1 MRKTLESSERGGSPV
16 PGRGASSAPGRPH
29 GPARDRVLS
38 GSERRGPGHRSR
50 AGVAAMTATLLAVSG
65 ALAGCS
71 GSGDGDAEPSPRP
84 TPVWNRSPAS
94 VAAVGDS
101 ITRGFDACVVLADCP
116 QASWSTGTDS
126 EVRSLALRLLGAPAT
141 KNRSWNHAQTGAKM
155 SDLPGQM
162 AQAAQREP
170 ELVTVM
176 VGANDACQDTA
187 RQMTPV
193 DDFRTSFEA
202 SMRQLRAG
210 APKAQVYVSSVPDL
224 KRLWSTGRGNPLGRQ
239 IWKLGI
245 CATMLG
251 DSQDMSERAK
261 KRRDNVYERVV
272 AYNGVLKDVCAKDR
286 RCRYD
291 GGAVFDY
298 RFTGEQL
305 SHWDWFHP
313 SKNGQGRLAE
323 IAYRNVTSAKPPA

>member
-1 MRKTLESSERGGSPV
+1 MLAGCDSL
-16 PGRGASSAPGRPH
+16 GASSPDGASKS
-29 GPARDRVLS
+29 AR
-38 GSERRGPGHRSR
+38 
-50 AGVAAMTATLLAVSG
+50 
-65 ALAGCS
+65 
-71 GSGDGDAEPSPRP
+71 PSPRP
-84 TPVWNRSPAS
+84 TPVWDRKPAS

-116 QASWSTGTDS
+116 EVSWSTGTDM
-126 EVRSLALRLLGAPAT
+126 EVRSLSLRLLGAPAV
-141 KNRSWNHAQTGAKM
+141 KQRSWNHAVTGARM
-155 SDLPGQM
+155 ADLPGQM
-162 AQAAQREP
+162 AMAAQHGP

-176 VGANDACQDTA
+176 VGANDACRDSPG
-187 RQMTPV
+187 QMTPV
-193 DDFRTSFEA
+193 EDFRTSFEA

-224 KRLWSTGRGNPLGRQ
+224 KRLWSTGRDNPLGRQ

-245 CATMLG
+245 CASMLG
-251 DSQDMSERAK
+251 DSQDMSERAQQ
-261 KRRDNVYERVV
+261 RRDLVYDRVV
-272 AYNGVLKDVCAKDR
+272 AYNKVLKEVCAKDL

-313 SKNGQGRLAE
+313 SKNGQSRLAE
-323 IAYRNVTSAKPPA
+323 IAYRNITSADPPV

>member
-1 MRKTLESSERGGSPV
+1 MRKSLRSRSGSGRPGGDRRPARKGRGGRRSGAWTAAATATALTVTGLLAGCTGLGGSPSGTEV
-16 PGRGASSAPGRPH
+16 GR
-29 GPARDRVLS
+29 
-38 GSERRGPGHRSR
+38 
-50 AGVAAMTATLLAVSG
+50 TA
-65 ALAGCS
+65 
-71 GSGDGDAEPSPRP
+71 PSPRP
-84 TPVWNRSPAS
+84 PLWNRAPAS

-116 QASWSTGTDS
+116 EVSWSTGTDS
-126 EVRSLALRLLGAPAT
+126 KVRSLALRLLGAPAA
-141 KNRSWNHAQTGAKM
+141 KERSWNHAATGAKM
-155 SDLPGQM
+155 SDLPGQL
-162 AQAAQREP
+162 AQAAQNKP
-170 ELVTVM
+170 ELVTIM

-193 DDFRTSFEA
+193 ADFRKSFEA

-251 DSQDMSERAK
+251 DSQDMSKRAQD
-261 KRRDNVYERVV
+261 RRNMVYERVV
-272 AYNGVLKDVCAKDR
+272 AYNDVLKDVCAKDP

-291 GGAVFDY
+291 GGAVFDF
-298 RFTGEQL
+298 RFTGDQL

-313 SKNGQGRLAE
+313 SKDGQSRLAE
-323 IAYRNVTSAKPPA
+323 IAYRNVTAVKPPT